1 MSNQE
6 SIVPPDWED
15 LNRLIDAILDVPPE
29 QRDALIE
36 QLTAGNAARAATLRA
51 LVDDCERGLPLLDRP
66 AQEQFGQLASE
77 PDTLLPPIVADR
89 YRTGREVG
97 RGGMARVYLARDLK
111 HDRDVAIKVIRPEL
125 SQSLGHERFLREI
138 EIAARLRH
146 PNIIPLYD
154 SGEIEGA
161 LYFVMPYE
169 EGPSL
174 RERLRSGPLPLP
186 EALGVLRDVAR
197 ALAYAH
203 EHGVVHRDVKSDN
216 VMLSG
221 DAAVV
226 ADFGI
231 AKAVSAALT
240 DAGGTELTQTGSA
253 IGTPAYMAPEQAAG
267 DPAMDHRADLYSFG
281 CLGYEV
287 LTGQPPFH
295 GLSKH
300 QVIAAH
306 LMTVPPPVTTAGT
319 VVPPALAA
327 LVARCLEKDPAAR
340 PQTAREVLRALDL
353 VPAESG
359 TWPTPRAA
367 PRRSRK
373 AIVAA
378 VVVLIGL
385 LGGGYFVAAGNRADT
400 RPISLAVLPFQNT
413 AVDSTMDVDAEGLA
427 DDVAGALARVPG
439 IEIRSRSGARRYRD
453 QLSVDV
459 TEAGAKL
466 NADYVMH
473 GVTRQERGRWIV
485 ATYLDRAA
493 DATSIWDGRFVIGRE
508 EVAGATDAIAGKVV
522 EALRNRFPAA
532 IGAAPALAPNQRT
545 TNEDAWRLSVRG
557 EERLGRRGQSVRES
571 AELFREAIRHD
582 SLYAR
587 AHAGLSLA
595 LAFFPYFQGV
605 PVREVRDEVIA
616 SANRALELDSTLA
629 APHTALGLL
638 YQFDLEW
645 DRAEREHETAIRLEP
660 QNVEARIQYARHQA
674 MRGRR
679 AEALR
684 QLRIARIQDPASAI
698 ILSLSANAYRLLGQM
713 DSAMVEAR
721 RAYETDSTNMT
732 TLGIGALIMIEM
744 GRLDDARILVNQLR
758 PGTPLYAYDLART
771 NPAEARR
778 WLLELDARVPQ
789 PWLVETN
796 RAFAYLGLGE
806 SERALAALERATDA
820 GEIWTSLF
828 NQYDPVLTQI
838 RDSDRYRALLRRVRL
853 SDEPEAEGRAAPT
866 T

>member
-1 MSNQE
+1 VTSE
-6 SIVPPDWED
+6 PIVPPDWEE
-15 LNRLIDAILDVPPE
+15 LEGLVDAVLDAPPE
-29 QRDALIE
+29 QRKALIAE
-36 QLTAGNAARAATLRA
+36 LAGGNAARAATLRA
-51 LVDDCERGLPLLDRP
+51 MVEDCERGLPLLDRP
-66 AQEQFGQLASE
+66 ATEQFRHLSDD
-77 PDTLLPPIVADR
+77 PDSLLPAMVGQR
-89 YRTGREVG
+89 YRTGRELG
-97 RGGMARVYLARDLK
+97 RGGMARVYLAHDVK
-111 HDRDVAIKVIRPEL
+111 HGRDVAIKVLRPEL

-146 PNIIPLYD
+146 PNIVPLYD
-154 SGEIEGA
+154 SGEIDGA

-186 EALGVLRDVAR
+186 DVLGVLRDVAR

-240 DAGGTELTQTGSA
+240 DAGGTELTQAGSA

-281 CLGYEV
+281 CLAYEV

-306 LMTVPPPVTTAGT
+306 LMTVPPPVTTASAA
-319 VVPPALAA
+319 VPPALAA

-340 PQTAREVLRALDL
+340 PQTAREVVRALDL

-359 TWPTPRAA
+359 TWPMPAAA
-367 PRRSRK
+367 PRRPRK
-373 AIVAA
+373 VIVA
-378 VVVLIGL
+378 VVAALIGL
-385 LGGGYFVAAGNRADT
+385 LALGGYFVTDGTRGDT
-400 RPISLAVLPFQNT
+400 RPISLAVLPFKNMD
-413 AVDSTMDVDAEGLA
+413 VDSTMDVVADGLA
-427 DDVAGALARVPG
+427 DAVAGALTRVPG
-439 IEIRSRSGARRYRD
+439 IEIRSRSGARIYRAR
-453 QLSVDV
+453 LSVDMK
-459 TEAGAKL
+459 EAGAKL
-466 NADYVMH
+466 NAAYVMH
-473 GVTRQERGRWIV
+473 GLIRQERGRWIV
-485 ATYLDRAA
+485 SVDLARAA
-493 DATSIWDGRFVIGRE
+493 DATSIWSDNFDFSRD
-508 EVAGATDAIAGKVV
+508 EVAGATDAITGRVV
-522 EALRNRFPAA
+522 EALRTRFPAA
-532 IGAAPALAPNQRT
+532 IGEPPALAPNQRT
-545 TNEDAWRLSVRG
+545 TNEDAWRLWVRG
-557 EERLGRRGQSVRES
+557 EERLKRRGQSVRES

-605 PVREVRDEVIA
+605 PASEIRDEVIA
-616 SANRALELDSTLA
+616 AATRALELDSTLA
-629 APHTALGLL
+629 APHTALGLV
-638 YQFDLEW
+638 YQFDLQW

-660 QNVEARIQYARHQA
+660 QYVEARIQHARHQM
-674 MRGRR
+674 MRQRP

-684 QLRIARIQDPASAI
+684 QLRIARIQDPASAVV
-698 ILSLSANAYRLLGQM
+698 LSLSASPYRALGQM
-713 DSAMVEAR
+713 DSAKAEAR

-732 TLGIGALIMIEM
+732 TLGIGALIMIET
-744 GRLDDARILVNQLR
+744 GQLDSARMLVRQLR
-758 PGTPLYAYDLART
+758 PGTPLHAYSLART
-771 NPAEARR
+771 DPAEARR
-778 WLLELDARVPQ
+778 FLRDLDGRVPQ
-789 PWLVETN
+789 PWLAETN
-796 RAFAYLGLGE
+796 RTFVYLGLGDTA
-806 SERALAALERATDA
+806 SALSALERATDG

-828 NQYDPVLTQI
+828 NVEDRAFDAI
-838 RDSDRYRALLRRVRL
+838 RGSDRFRALVRRVGLTDNTATR
-853 SDEPEAEGRAAPT
+853 GRAGLR
-866 T
+866 